1 MKNNR
6 LLKWKTIGQKG
17 TTELMEETVSK
28 KSLRDIHKIV
38 SMDVSY
44 ADTMTPL
51 TLVGP
56 HTEPADGERRL
67 SDGDRCTATSYRF
80 KP

>member
-1 MKNNR
+1 M
-6 LLKWKTIGQKG
+6 GQEG

-38 SMDVSY
+38 SISY
-44 ADTMTPL
+44 ADTLTSL

-56 HTEPADGERRL
+56 HTEPADGDRRL
-67 SDGDRCTATSYRF
+67 SDGDRYTATSYRF